1 MTTSLRPLLTSF
13 VLLTGTMTF
22 LVSTARLAP
31 APARF
36 DEADF
41 IEMSEATARYGAPR
55 IPLDDEP
62 RIDVPALLLEKKY
75 GQRYGM
81 WHPPLYIHSV
91 ALLGRLF
98 GFADATV
105 RLVGVAWLLLTLLAL
120 WLCLRETKAEH
131 GTWPLLVG
139 MIGLTPLLREGA
151 LFIDIDNT
159 ALTTPMFFFLALFLR
174 NEDRRD
180 VWAIGGLAAV
190 LCVCLWAKL
199 TTPVAMLAA
208 AGAYQIAR
216 GKFRFGAIQLGL
228 VTLAGVT
235 LFAATYAAYCVA
247 HDYPWRYTFEFTFLA
262 KKDRIVGQQ
271 GLGPLLQSIRWNIV
285 WTSPAATLSI
295 LTAFTLR
302 VRSWVRERRVERIDL
317 FVIFCALGIT
327 AYVLRTAT
335 IGKYTY
341 PAVVAGLLVVVWE
354 LTRGIRSVEMKSPI
368 LLGCVLMVLAVA
380 AWAFVP
386 NLQFKPP
393 RSIADSANLTAMV
406 HDPRVVAMAA
416 GTGLSI
422 LGGLVGLASFKG
434 TSAGHAFL
442 TGLVLG
448 ATVFNPIDAWKG
460 LLVGYDGRGPLRPFQ
475 EDGYIA
481 TVDYLASRC
490 SPGQIVMAPKDI
502 GIRLARRISVK
513 YVPLE
518 CCQAYLGADGVRLTL
533 VDQRVRFLVVPT
545 YLSRDVGFEPQIEN
559 GFRSVETIGDF
570 VVYEFD
576 R

>member
-62 RIDVPALLLEKKY
+62 RIDVPALHLEKKY

-91 ALLGRLF
+91 ALIGRLF

-120 WLCLRETKAEH
+120 WLCLRETGAEH

-139 MIGLTPLLREGA
+139 LIGLTPLLREGA

-180 VWAIGGLAAV
+180 VWAIGGLAAG
-190 LCVCLWAKL
+190 LWAKL
-199 TTPVAMLAA
+199 TTPVVMLAA

-271 GLGPLLQSIRWNIV
+271 GLVLLLKSIRWNIV
-285 WTSPAATLSI
+285 STSPAVTLSI

-327 AYVLRTAT
+327 AYVLHAAT
-335 IGKYTY
+335 TGKYTY
-341 PAVVAGLLVVVWE
+341 PVVVAGLLVVVWE
-354 LTRGIRSVEMKSPI
+354 LTRGIRSEEMKRPI
-368 LLGCVLMVLAVA
+368 LLGCVLIVLAVA

-393 RSIADSANLTAMV
+393 RIIADSANLTAAMV
-406 HDPRVVAMAA
+406 RDPRMIAMAA

-422 LGGLVGLASFKG
+422 LAGLVGLASFKG
-434 TSAGHAFL
+434 TSPGHAFL

-448 ATVFNPIDAWKG
+448 AAVFNPIDAWKG
-460 LLVGYDGRGPLRPFQ
+460 LLVGYDGRGPLRPRQ

-502 GIRLARRISVK
+502 GIRLARRIPVK
-513 YVPLE
+513 YVHLE
-518 CCQAYLGADGVRLTL
+518 QCQFYLGADGVRQAL
-533 VDQRVRFLVVPT
+533 VDQWVRFLVVPT
-545 YLSRDVGFEPQIEN
+545 YLSRDVGFEPQIEH
-559 GFRSVETIGDF
+559 GFRSVETFGDF
-570 VVYEFD
+570 AVYEFD